1 MNIQDI
7 MDSLGIEGPMTPEKA
22 KAIKDAVQAILQSRR
37 PMPPGGGGGGGGGG
51 D

>member
-22 KAIKDAVQAILQSRR
+22 KAIKDAVQAILQSRQ
-37 PMPPGGGGGGGGGG
+37 PKPTVPPGGGGG